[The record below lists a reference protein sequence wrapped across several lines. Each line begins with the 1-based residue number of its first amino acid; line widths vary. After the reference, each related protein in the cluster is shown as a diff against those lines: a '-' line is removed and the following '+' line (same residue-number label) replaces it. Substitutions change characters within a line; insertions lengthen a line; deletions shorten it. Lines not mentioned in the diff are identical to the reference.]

1 MPVATEF
8 TPVSALIGGTLI
20 GTSALILLFFIGRI
34 AGISGIV
41 GNLIT
46 ARGSDF
52 VWRLTF
58 TLGLIAGAGAWLY
71 LGPQESQTIQIESNM
86 PLMLLAGL
94 IVGAGTRLGKGC
106 TSGHGVCGIGR
117 VSPRSL
123 TATVVFMSVAGMT
136 VFFVRHVLGGGA

>member
-20 GTSALILLFFIGRI
+20 GTSALILLYFIGRI

-71 LGPQESQTIQIESNM
+71 LGPQGSQTIQIESDM

-123 TATVVFMSVAGMT
+123 TATVVFMSVAGIT